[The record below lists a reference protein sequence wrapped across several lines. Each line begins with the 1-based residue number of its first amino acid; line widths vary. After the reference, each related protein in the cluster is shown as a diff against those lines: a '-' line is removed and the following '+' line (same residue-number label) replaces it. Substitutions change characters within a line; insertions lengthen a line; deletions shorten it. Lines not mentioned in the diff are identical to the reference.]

1 MENTQ
6 FRIKRKAVG
15 KASEPKAA
23 PTHSQNREC
32 SIWRAD
38 IKSVALESLGTLVLR
53 PGSAPEKSQEVIFE
67 VVQEVGNTGKE
78 DDYLALWFSP
88 GKEEQWEMHHRIQK
102 DGVKIK
108 QDDEFVE
115 REGK

>member
-1 MENTQ
+1 MKSTGSRVFHFSN
-6 FRIKRKAVG
+6 G
-15 KASEPKAA
+15 
-23 PTHSQNREC
+23 EC

-38 IKSVALESLGTLVLR
+38 SKSVALENLGTLVLR

-67 VVQEVGNTGKE
+67 VVQEVGNTRKE
-78 DDYLALWFSP
+78 GDHPALWFSP
-88 GKEEQWEMHHRIQK
+88 GKEEQWEMHYRIQK

-108 QDDEFVE
+108 QDDKYVK